1 VENITDDYN
10 EMSWENMTLELPY
23 DEEKQAYTA
32 DSVFRLQHMGI
43 DGLTGQT
50 YTWIS
55 ENKGLLTISSESV
68 PIDEITKYGYTE
80 EEAEQYKK
88 SGISYLLMTLAQ
100 PNSDKISESGEYV
113 TIKGMM
119 EINGT
124 PYSKEFRIFLTPSGS
139 NGTELTDAEKAKADL
154 NAVTGITSGST
165 ISKATT
171 LDLDS
176 IGSKYSSDITWKSS
190 DSSIISSSGKVTLPS
205 GSSTKS
211 VVLTATAKNG
221 DATETKTFTVY
232 VKGKSTST
240 SGGGGGGGS
249 SSGSSSSAT
258 RVLGTVSTTTDKY
271 ETDAYTPEET
281 SKMIFN
287 DIENVSWAKDAI
299 EALYNKG
306 IVSGYGNG
314 LFAPNYSVTREQF
327 VKMVIGALG
336 IDTDA
341 DTTSLFS
348 DVNGDEW
355 YAPYIMTAARLGI
368 VTGKDDGSF
377 GVGESIT
384 RQDMAV
390 MCTRALKAAGIDAD
404 AKTVVTFGD
413 ENSISNYAKDAV
425 LQMAAAGYLTGDEN
439 GCFNPLDTATRA
451 QTAVVLNRII
461 NK

>member
-1 VENITDDYN
+1 
-10 EMSWENMTLELPY
+10 
-23 DEEKQAYTA
+23 
-32 DSVFRLQHMGI
+32 
-43 DGLTGQT
+43 
-50 YTWIS
+50 
-55 ENKGLLTISSESV
+55 
-68 PIDEITKYGYTE
+68 
-80 EEAEQYKK
+80 
-88 SGISYLLMTLAQ
+88 
-100 PNSDKISESGEYV
+100 
-113 TIKGMM
+113 MM

-211 VVLTATAKNG
+211 VILTATAKNG